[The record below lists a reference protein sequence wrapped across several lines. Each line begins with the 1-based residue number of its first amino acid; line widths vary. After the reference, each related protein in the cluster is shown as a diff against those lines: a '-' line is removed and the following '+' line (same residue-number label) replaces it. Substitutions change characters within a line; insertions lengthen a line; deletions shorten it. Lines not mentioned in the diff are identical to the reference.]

1 MMLDN
6 KAQTSAEFL
15 LVFGSLILIII
26 ASIGFIASENELT
39 MAMVAAR
46 NGVGEG
52 STSSVS
58 AIFSSDTYNEYSKE
72 NNLLLLPSSVEI
84 VNISYNDL
92 GYDSAYDKKKIQ
104 FKVYAHSSKDLNK
117 KERDSIGDRI
127 NYNLRK
133 SIALT
138 FESTKSTN
146 KLFNPVFSPHYVFT
160 TANVKWV

>member
-1 MMLDN
+1 MLDN

-160 TANVKWV
+160 TANVRWV